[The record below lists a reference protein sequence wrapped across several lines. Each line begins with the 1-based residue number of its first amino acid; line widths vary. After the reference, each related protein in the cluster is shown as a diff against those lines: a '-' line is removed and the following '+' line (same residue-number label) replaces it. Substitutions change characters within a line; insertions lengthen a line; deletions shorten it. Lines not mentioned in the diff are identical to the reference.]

1 MKKILLFAASFLFLS
16 CSNTFKIDRS
26 TYKAKS
32 QNSRIRFI
40 VLHYTAINDEK
51 SLRALTQANVSSHYL
66 ITTKEKDPIYSLV
79 PDERRAWHAGSSSFA
94 GRTNINDTSIGI
106 EIVNL
111 GYIKPPMEKGALDPG
126 AFVPREWYLDF
137 DKLQIEKVAFL
148 LKELIAQYEIDPKNI
163 LGHSDVAPGRKLDPG
178 PLFPWKYLYDRYG
191 IGAWYNQNDFIRYY
205 TLDLYESYT
214 IPQIKREFS
223 KYGYAIDDTD
233 EWDDTS
239 RKVIYAFQAH
249 FRPESVTGNMD
260 LETFAIIKALNKK
273 YK

>member
-1 MKKILLFAASFLFLS
+1 MKKLLLLAASLLFLS
-16 CSNTFKIDRS
+16 CSSTFKIDSS

-32 QNSRIRFI
+32 QNNRIRFI

-51 SLRALTQANVSSHYL
+51 SIRALAQGSVSSHYL
-66 ITTKEKDPIYSLV
+66 ITTREKDPIYSLV
-79 PDERRAWHAGSSSFA
+79 PDEKRAWHAGNSSFA

-111 GYIKPPMEKGALDPG
+111 GYIKPPTEKGALSPG
-126 AFVPREWYLDF
+126 SFIPRNWYLPF
-137 DKLQIEKVAFL
+137 DRLQVEKTAFL
-148 LKELIAQYEIDPKNI
+148 LKQLIAQYDIEPKYI

-191 IGAWYNQNDFIRYY
+191 IGAWYDQNDFTRYY
-205 TLDLYESYT
+205 NLDLYDNST
-214 IPQIKREFS
+214 IPQIKREFT
-223 KYGYAIDDTD
+223 KYGYTIDDTD

-239 RKVIYAFQAH
+239 RKVIYAFQSH
-249 FRPESVTGNMD
+249 FRPESITGDMD
-260 LETFAIIKALNKK
+260 LETFAILKALNKK